1 MRRPL
6 AGMLVNPESM
16 PAWIRWTHWLSP
28 FYYAYCSLMINE
40 MSGIKIDFE
49 VGWGALGVRGGG

>member
-1 MRRPL
+1 
-6 AGMLVNPESM
+6 MLVNPQSM
-16 PAWIRWTHWLSP
+16 PAWICWTHWLSP

-49 VGWGALGVRGGG
+49 VGPTCTGGTHRHSLVCL